1 MRRPQRSDF
10 SSAFVAL
17 GAGRFG
23 RCLLGGVVLAALPL
37 AAAAQAPEVAVEPA
51 RFHHIRLNV
60 TDAERS
66 IDFYR
71 TTFGVMPIKFRGVAD
86 ALFTGHSFILL
97 NEVEEP
103 PDGSQRSGIWH
114 FGWGG
119 VDLPSQY
126 RWLVSRGVDIHTPIY
141 RLGRGHVIYVNGPD
155 REMIEVNTMGHHR
168 FAHVHLFAA
177 DVNETA
183 AWYERHFG
191 LPARRT
197 AEGNPRPVGPDAEF
211 ATWEEFHREHRA
223 WFNAFR
229 TDNVTFI
236 IYNLPDYEPLAP
248 WWPEDA
254 SPLLETEPQR
264 GRVIDHFAFSY
275 RDIEPVFERLQAAG
289 VEIVEPITYRPE
301 FDMRSFFVMGPDK
314 VAVEV
319 VEAKPVPEGIWE

>member
-1 MRRPQRSDF
+1 MTPAGSRRLGSWRAPLC
-10 SSAFVAL
+10 AIVAVSV
-17 GAGRFG
+17 
-23 RCLLGGVVLAALPL
+23 GVPL
-37 AAAAQAPEVAVEPA
+37 VAQEPREAVEPA
-51 RFHHIRLNV
+51 RFHHIHLNV
-60 TDAERS
+60 TDTGRS
-66 IDFYR
+66 VDFYR
-71 TTFGVMPIKFRGVAD
+71 TTFGALPIEFRGVAD
-86 ALFTGHSFILL
+86 ALFTERSFILL

-183 AWYERHFG
+183 SWYERHFG

-211 ATWEEFHREHRA
+211 GTWEEFHRDHRA
-223 WFNAFR
+223 WSNAFR
-229 TDNVTFI
+229 ADNVTFI
-236 IYNLPDYEPLAP
+236 VYNLPDYEPLAP

-254 SPLLETEPQR
+254 SPLLEVEPQR
-264 GRVIDHFAFSY
+264 GRAIDHFALSY
-275 RDIEPVFERLQAAG
+275 RDIEPVFERLKVSG

-301 FDMRSFFVMGPDK
+301 LDMRSFFVMGPDK
-314 VAVEV
+314 VAVEI
-319 VEAKPVPEGIWE
+319 VEAKPIPEGVWD